1 MKMEKFSVSMPL
13 SNEYLTTVRLATGGL
28 CALCG
33 FDVDSAEDFKVCVT
47 ESLLILKRNGFQ
59 AAEVGFGVGEM
70 LSCTV
75 SGQDGGRPGEKGA
88 DDEISYAL
96 LNALIGNAEFKKNA
110 AGLVQTIA
118 FEA

>member
-59 AAEVGFGVGEM
+59 AAEVSFGV
-70 LSCTV
+70 
-75 SGQDGGRPGEKGA
+75 GEKGA